1 MAGREQAACLTAIL
15 YDYQEEKKT
24 IIFLI
29 PVVVNVLLLL
39 LKFTKIKLQ
48 NIFQVLFSNT
58 FKSTAFSDWIQQT
71 NAKTNCVLVKK
82 ESKLIIILNIDFI
95 LSPLVF
101 DLASERFL

>member
-15 YDYQEEKKT
+15 YDYQEKKT

-29 PVVVNVLLLL
+29 VVNVLLLL

>member
-1 MAGREQAACLTAIL
+1 MTI
-15 YDYQEEKKT
+15 KKKNP

-29 PVVVNVLLLL
+29 VVNVLLLL
-39 LKFTKIKLQ
+39 LKFTKKKLQ
-48 NIFQVLFSNT
+48 NIFQVLVSNT

>member
-1 MAGREQAACLTAIL
+1 MTI
-15 YDYQEEKKT
+15 KKKKP

-29 PVVVNVLLLL
+29 VVNVLLLL
-39 LKFTKIKLQ
+39 LKFTKKKLQ
-48 NIFQVLFSNT
+48 NIFQVLVSNT

>member
-1 MAGREQAACLTAIL
+1 MAGREQAACLTAIF
-15 YDYQEEKKT
+15 YDYQEKKT
-24 IIFLI
+24 NYFFNSSKRIII
-29 PVVVNVLLLL
+29 II
-39 LKFTKIKLQ
+39 KIHQKKWQ

>member
-1 MAGREQAACLTAIL
+1 MTIKKR
-15 YDYQEEKKT
+15 KKT
-24 IIFLI
+24 FIFLI
-29 PVVVNVLLLL
+29 VANVLLLL
-39 LKFTKIKLQ
+39 LKFTKKKLQ

>member
-1 MAGREQAACLTAIL
+1 MTI
-15 YDYQEEKKT
+15 KKKKNNYFFNSSKR
-24 IIFLI
+24 III
-29 PVVVNVLLLL
+29 
-39 LKFTKIKLQ
+39 KIHQKKLQ

-82 ESKLIIILNIDFI
+82 ESKLIIILKIDFI

>member
-1 MAGREQAACLTAIL
+1 MTIKKK
-15 YDYQEEKKT
+15 KKT

-29 PVVVNVLLLL
+29 PVVVNVLLLLL

>member
-1 MAGREQAACLTAIL
+1 MTI
-15 YDYQEEKKT
+15 KKKKNNYFFNT
-24 IIFLI
+24 GSSKRIII
-29 PVVVNVLLLL
+29 II
-39 LKFTKIKLQ
+39 KI
-48 NIFQVLFSNT
+48 QVLFSNT

>member
-15 YDYQEEKKT
+15 YDYQEKKT

-29 PVVVNVLLLL
+29 VVNVLLLLL

-95 LSPLVF
+95 LSLLVF

>member
-1 MAGREQAACLTAIL
+1 MTI
-15 YDYQEEKKT
+15 KKKKP

-29 PVVVNVLLLL
+29 VANVLLLL
-39 LKFTKIKLQ
+39 LKFTKKKLQ

>member
-15 YDYQEEKKT
+15 YDYQEKKT

-29 PVVVNVLLLL
+29 VVNVLLLL

-95 LSPLVF
+95 LSLLVF

>member
-1 MAGREQAACLTAIL
+1 MTIKKR
-15 YDYQEEKKT
+15 KKT
-24 IIFLI
+24 FIFLI
-29 PVVVNVLLLL
+29 VANVLLLLLL
-39 LKFTKIKLQ
+39 LKFTKKKLQ

>member
-15 YDYQEEKKT
+15 YDYQEKKNNYFFNSSKR
-24 IIFLI
+24 III
-29 PVVVNVLLLL
+29 
-39 LKFTKIKLQ
+39 KIHQKKLQ

-82 ESKLIIILNIDFI
+82 ESKLIIILKIDFI

-101 DLASERFL
+101 DLASECFL